1 MGILSAG
8 LTRSDVER
16 AINALELMLSCVN
29 IYNDQRE
36 INAIKTSIKLCH
48 AELKRQENAPMM
60 CDGCKRE
67 EVYKELDGED
77 KILITCLK
85 CARSKKT
92 DRYEPKGEPNV

>member
-8 LTRSDVER
+8 LTMSDVER

-48 AELKRQENAPMM
+48 AELKRQENAPLT
-60 CDGCKRE
+60 CDGCKRLPHKYE
-67 EVYKELDGED
+67 GSIMCQDCSRGT
-77 KILITCLK
+77 ILP
-85 CARSKKT
+85 
-92 DRYEPKGEPNV
+92 DRYEPKGATK